1 MIHLQET
8 LNNNFNIK
16 NMLEC
21 DRPREKMLT
30 KGVKSL
36 SDAELLA
43 IIIRTGNKKYNAIE
57 LSNQI
62 FKEKLINIRDLYD
75 ISIEELCTIDGIGLT
90 KATQIKAAVELGVRA
105 SSYMPPK
112 YKIKNPGDIY
122 KYYMDML
129 RYESKE
135 IFKVVLLNTK
145 NEIITDVDI
154 SIGTLNA
161 SLVHPREVFRAAI
174 RRSSNKIILIH
185 NHPSGC
191 PTPSSE
197 DKSITNRLVEC
208 GEIIGIEVI
217 DHIIIGDGLYF
228 SFKENMLI

>member
-1 MIHLQET
+1 MIHLRET
-8 LNNNFNIK
+8 LNNSLSIK
-16 NMLEC
+16 NMLES

-75 ISIEELCTIDGIGLT
+75 ISIEELCSIDGIGLT
-90 KATQIKAAVELGVRA
+90 KATQIKAAIELGVRV

-112 YKIKNPGDIY
+112 YKIKNPWDIY
-122 KYYMDML
+122 KYYMDIL

-135 IFKVVLLNTK
+135 IFKIVLLNTK

-154 SIGTLNA
+154 SVGTLNA

-191 PTPSSE
+191 PTPSQE
-197 DKSITNRLVEC
+197 DKSITNRLIEC

>member
-1 MIHLQET
+1 MIYLQE
-8 LNNNFNIK
+8 LNKNLNIK
-16 NMLEC
+16 DMLES

-30 KGVKSL
+30 KGVKAL
-36 SDAELLA
+36 SNQELLA
-43 IIIRTGNKKYNAIE
+43 IIIRTGNKKHNAIE
-57 LSNQI
+57 LSDKI

-75 ISIEELCTIDGIGLT
+75 ISIEELCSIDGIGLT

-105 SSYMPPK
+105 SSYMPTK
-112 YKIKNPGDIY
+112 YKIKNPWDVY
-122 KYYMDML
+122 TYYMEDL
-129 RYESKE
+129 RHESKE
-135 IFKVVLLNTK
+135 IFKIILLNTK

-154 SIGTLNA
+154 SIGTLNS

-174 RRSSNKIILIH
+174 RRSSNKIILMH

-191 PTPSSE
+191 PEPSRE

-208 GEIIGIEVI
+208 GKIIGIEVI